1 MLPKK
6 AKSQGFDFP
15 VRPLGEKEDSIVW
28 VSCKID
34 ASHCTSLVSKRPQLQ
49 RERQRHKR
57 TKQYKDK
64 TIQRQNNTMTKQQ
77 KEEKII
83 RKSVNC
89 CKCKRGGV

>member
-28 VSCKID
+28 VRKRSTPLI
-34 ASHCTSLVSKRPQLQ
+34 AQVSF
-49 RERQRHKR
+49 ERGPN
-57 TKQYKDK
+57 YKDNDKK
-64 TIQRQNNTMTKQQ
+64 TKGKKQQ